1 MYDRGSWEQLWNSH
15 APVAPEKWA
24 TIDLPTQTEVPG
36 IDLEVIN
43 FHRVLLGTFHAKF
56 LVVDR
61 KVALLNSNN
70 IQGELSLLV
79 LCDRSLTFRPPQSRT
94 HVTFRRTGS

>member
-1 MYDRGSWEQLWNSH
+1 MYDRGSWEQLWNAH
-15 APVAPEKWA
+15 APVKPEGW
-24 TIDLPTQTEVPG
+24 TPLDLPGKEDIPG
-36 IDLEVIN
+36 LDMEVIVSCLEPNGIIRADMQN

-70 IQGELSLLV
+70 IQGELSGL
-79 LCDRSLTFRPPQSRT
+79 
-94 HVTFRRTGS
+94 

>member
-15 APVAPEKWA
+15 APVMPEKWSS
-24 TIDLPTQTEVPG
+24 IDLPKQEEVPG

-70 IQGELSLLV
+70 IQGEFDLASLEVELM
-79 LCDRSLTFRPPQSRT
+79 CRSTKSRT
-94 HVTFRRTGS
+94 HVAFRRPYC

>member
-1 MYDRGSWEQLWNSH
+1 LRDLSASVVKSGRPPVIVKLMYDRGSWEQLWNSH

-24 TIDLPTQTEVPG
+24 TIDLPTQKEVPG

-70 IQGELSLLV
+70 IQGMSQSLA
-79 LCDRSLTFRPPQSRT
+79 
-94 HVTFRRTGS
+94 VT

>member
-1 MYDRGSWEQLWNSH
+1 MRQ
-15 APVAPEKWA
+15 
-24 TIDLPTQTEVPG
+24 
-36 IDLEVIN
+36 N

-70 IQGELSLLV
+70 IQGVSISPDMCLDE
-79 LCDRSLTFRPPQSRT
+79 SRLINSQIGPT
-94 HVTFRRTGS
+94 WN

>member
-15 APVAPEKWA
+15 APVSPEKWA
-24 TIDLPTQTEVPG
+24 TIDLPTQKEVPG

-70 IQGELSLLV
+70 IQGKLDYVCFVKIELI
-79 LCDRSLTFRPPQSRT
+79 CRSTKSRA
-94 HVTFRRTGS
+94 HVSFRRTYR